1 MAERQVIAL
10 AGGTGD
16 LGRYIHEELVKD
28 PRYSVALLTRKT
40 SPPLPTLPHTTIHT
54 TDYSLPSI
62 LQILNSTRA
71 TALISTIRCDHADF
85 VEPHKALVNACVA
98 SATCKR
104 FIPSEWAGDIESFP
118 SIPRFY
124 AQTRGPL
131 REYLKSIPQ
140 GDLQWTLFNLGW
152 FMEYFIPARK
162 SYMKL
167 LPGEFPFDLEKWT
180 FTVRGG
186 GDVLQSCTFGR
197 DVGRAV
203 AVLLGVKEW
212 EPVTY
217 VSSEWYTMNEA
228 AAKLEKFHGRPFT
241 RTHRTIEEINAA
253 VAAAEKD
260 PSTDPL
266 ELAQIEQWE
275 VSGATACPR
284 EKTLRQREK
293 YFSGLKFVTIE
304 EMLKMGVEM
313 EHV

>member
-1 MAERQVIAL
+1 MDERQVIAL

-28 PRYSVALLTRKT
+28 SRYKVALLTRDRC
-40 SPPLPTLPHTTIHT
+40 PPPPTLPYTTVHTA
-54 TDYSLPSI
+54 DYTLPSI
-62 LQILNSTRA
+62 LRILNTTKA
-71 TALISTIRCDHADF
+71 TALISTIRCDHVDF
-85 VEPHKALVNACVA
+85 LEPHKALVRACLA
-98 SATCKR
+98 SKSCKR

-118 SIPRFY
+118 AIPRFY
-124 AQTRGPL
+124 AGTRGPL
-131 REYLKSIPQ
+131 REYLKFIPRS
-140 GDLQWTLFNLGW
+140 DLQWTLFNLGW
-152 FMEYFIPARK
+152 FMEYFIPAGK

-203 AVLLGVKEW
+203 AVLLGVDEW

-228 AAKLEKFHGRPFT
+228 AAKLEKFYGRTFK
-241 RTHRTIEEINAA
+241 RTHRSLEEINAA
-253 VAAAEKD
+253 LAAAEKD

-266 ELAQIEQWE
+266 ELPQIEQWE

-293 YFSGLKFVTIE
+293 YFSSLKLVTIE
-304 EMLKMGVEM
+304 ELLQMGKDI

>member
-1 MAERQVIAL
+1 MDERQVIAL

-16 LGRYIHEELVKD
+16 LGRYIHEELVKGS
-28 PRYSVALLTRKT
+28 RYSVALLTRKT
-40 SPPLPTLPHTTIHT
+40 SALPPTLPHTTVYT
-54 TDYSLPSI
+54 TDYAHSSI
-62 LQILNSTRA
+62 LQILNTTKA
-71 TALISTIRCDHADF
+71 TALISTIRSDHADF
-85 VEPHKALVNACVA
+85 LEPHKAMIKACRD
-98 SATCKR
+98 SNSCKR

-118 SIPRFY
+118 AIPRFY
-124 AQTRGPL
+124 AKTRGPL
-131 REYLKSIPQ
+131 REYLKSIPKN
-140 GDLQWTLFNLGW
+140 DLQWTLFNLGW
-152 FMEYFIPARK
+152 FMEYFIPAGK

-203 AVLLGVKEW
+203 AVLLGVDEW

-217 VSSEWYTMNEA
+217 VSSEWYTMNEV
-228 AAKLEKFHGRPFT
+228 AAKLEKFYGRTFK
-241 RTHRTIEEINAA
+241 RTHRSLEEIYAA
-253 VAAAEKD
+253 LAAAEKD

-293 YFSGLKFVTIE
+293 YFPKLKFVTID
-304 EMLKMGVEM
+304 EMLKMGKEM
-313 EHV
+313 EKI